1 MVMQRTANPLKSV
14 QFRSRPLKKIF
25 AENVLR
31 WYDQNQRSFPWRISP
46 NDHETAPSPYRTWI
60 SEMMLQQTGASTVV
74 PYFHR
79 FIQTFPTLNDLAQ
92 ASIDQVLV
100 LWQGLGYYR
109 RAHHLHRAA
118 KIMAHQGI
126 PQSYDG
132 WLALPGIGPYTA
144 AAITAIAQNQRAVAV
159 DGNIRRVFSRYFGM
173 DGPDWVSHVWKKADE
188 QLADTRWGDYTQA
201 LMDLGASVCKTKNP
215 ACTQCPLVDQCHA
228 FSTGTPTKWPTKIV
242 KSQKKKQFGHV
253 YVVFDDQTEHV
264 FMHATPEGGLLGG
277 LWRFPGSS
285 WELQPPPDPT
295 GYDFSGTLVHLFTHI
310 TLHLK
315 VWVDWGARGKKNGSL
330 DDEYTNPSDTSMLL
344 SDEYKNPL
352 NDSGIL
358 LPHPFK
364 TMHSDAPPK
373 ELPHT
378 SQPKETPPVG
388 VPQPTPSQDHDHI
401 LGRWIPL
408 NRVHEY
414 PLSRLMQNVLN
425 QARSSVSSG
434 TIAMAPRHTEWV

>member
-14 QFRSRPLKKIF
+14 QFRSRPLKKAF
-25 AENVLR
+25 AEHVLR

-109 RAHHLHRAA
+109 RAHHLHKAA

-126 PQSYDG
+126 PLSYDG

-253 YVVFDDQTEHV
+253 YVVFDDQKEHV

-315 VWVDWGARGKKNGSL
+315 VWVNEKAGGLPIDNGYNHCP
-330 DDEYTNPSDTSMLL
+330 DDASILL
-344 SDEYKNPL
+344 SDEHKNPL
-352 NDSGIL
+352 NDASIL
-358 LPHPFK
+358 LPYPFK
-364 TMHSDAPPK
+364 VMAHSDTAQTVGLLNTAD
-373 ELPHT
+373 LP
-378 SQPKETPPVG
+378 
-388 VPQPTPSQDHDHI
+388 PQPSMSQDHEHT

-408 NRVHEY
+408 HRMHEY

>member
-14 QFRSRPLKKIF
+14 QFRSRPLKKAF
-25 AENVLR
+25 AEHVLR
-31 WYDQNQRSFPWRISP
+31 WYDQNQRTFPWRIEP

-74 PYFHR
+74 PYFHQ
-79 FIQTFPTLNDLAQ
+79 FIQTFPTLDHLAQ

-109 RAHHLHRAA
+109 RAHHLHKAA

-126 PQSYDG
+126 PQSYEG

-144 AAITAIAQNQRAVAV
+144 AAITCIAQNQPAVAV

-173 DGPDWVSHVWKKADE
+173 DGPDWIKNVWKKAEE

-201 LMDLGASVCKTKNP
+201 LMDLGAGVCKTKNP
-215 ACTQCPLVDQCHA
+215 ACMECPLVDQCHA
-228 FSTGTPTKWPTKIV
+228 FSTGTPTQWPTKIV
-242 KSQKKKQFGHV
+242 KNQKKKQFGHV
-253 YVVFDDQTEHV
+253 YVIFDDQKEHV
-264 FMHATPEGGLLGG
+264 WMHVTPAQDLLGG
-277 LWRFPGSS
+277 LWRFPGSIWALEPS
-285 WELQPPPDPT
+285 PDPK

-315 VWVDWGARGKKNGSL
+315 IWVDTGFYRNKNGRPYDGDTYCI
-330 DDEYTNPSDTSMLL
+330 DDAS
-344 SDEYKNPL
+344 
-352 NDSGIL
+352 IL

-364 TMHSDAPPK
+364 AMAHCEMALPAQTKEYAHTAGLPPQLSISEDYEK
-373 ELPHT
+373 T
-378 SQPKETPPVG
+378 W
-388 VPQPTPSQDHDHI
+388 
-401 LGRWIPL
+401 GRWIPL
-408 NRVHEY
+408 NRIHEY

-425 QARSSVSSG
+425 QARASSVSSR
-434 TIAMAPRHTEWV
+434 IIE

>member
-14 QFRSRPLKKIF
+14 QFRSRPLKKVF
-25 AENVLR
+25 AEQVLR
-31 WYDQNQRSFPWRISP
+31 WYDQNQRTFPWRISP
-46 NDHETAPSPYRTWI
+46 NDYETVPSPYRTWI

-79 FIQTFPTLNDLAQ
+79 FIQTFPTLNHLAQ

-144 AAITAIAQNQRAVAV
+144 ATITAIAQNQRAVAV

-173 DGPDWVSHVWKKADE
+173 DGPDWIKNVWKKAEE

-201 LMDLGASVCKTKNP
+201 LMDLGAGVCKTKNP
-215 ACTQCPLVDQCHA
+215 ACVQCPLVDQCHA

-253 YVVFDDQTEHV
+253 YVMFDDQKEYV
-264 FMHATPEGGLLGG
+264 FMHATPAGGLLGG

-285 WELQPPPDPT
+285 WELEPSPDPT

-315 VWVDWGARGKKNGSL
+315 VWVNGRAGDMPL
-330 DDEYTNPSDTSMLL
+330 DDGYNYCPYVSSILL
-344 SDEYKNPL
+344 SDEYKSPNVSDEYKNP
-352 NDSGIL
+352 NDASIL
-358 LPHPFK
+358 LPYPFK
-364 TMHSDAPPK
+364 VMAHSDGLSP
-373 ELPHT
+373 
-378 SQPKETPPVG
+378 QPKETPPA
-388 VPQPTPSQDHDHI
+388 VPQPTISQDHEHT

-408 NRVHEY
+408 HRMHEY

-425 QARSSVSSG
+425 QACSSLSSG
-434 TIAMAPRHTEWV
+434 TTE

>member
-79 FIQTFPTLNDLAQ
+79 FIQTFPTLNHLAQ

-253 YVVFDDQTEHV
+253 YVVFDDQKEHV

-315 VWVDWGARGKKNGSL
+315 VWVNERAGGGA
-330 DDEYTNPSDTSMLL
+330 
-344 SDEYKNPL
+344 
-352 NDSGIL
+352 
-358 LPHPFK
+358 
-364 TMHSDAPPK
+364 
-373 ELPHT
+373 
-378 SQPKETPPVG
+378 
-388 VPQPTPSQDHDHI
+388 
-401 LGRWIPL
+401 
-408 NRVHEY
+408 NR
-414 PLSRLMQNVLN
+414 
-425 QARSSVSSG
+425 
-434 TIAMAPRHTEWV
+434 